1 MNCLIPMADESVE
14 IVSLRVNG
22 IDYTCHIGDV
32 NLRPADRVEVTL
44 RRRYFHDW
52 TGRGTVDELVKSG
65 FLSRQGRDYRM
76 VLPRMKPVRYYL
88 QVQVNGKNCDTNT
101 VAPLLRLS
109 NKTEGVVSP
118 AQLEGVWVFPI
129 DGPKVTAE
137 YIVGLYPNRYS
148 NEKFPIG
155 KCRPIDMIEAHSP
168 LVVTAVGL
176 TPRIRLPEGA
186 NPEIEAEIYTANMTL
201 ETRVIEGQ
209 QLIVPP
215 TVKMSLRA
223 HDFNVSLVD
232 GVYVFTPAY
241 EIISISLP
249 HIFNRLVAD
258 CKLAVRYEG
267 KDYEIKNSVAR
278 LPYGASGKPLAL
290 SCRSKDR
297 ELLVPLLRIVDRE
310 FTVTGTVVVNCLPVA
325 VQVKIAGNLK
335 KVVPGVIA
343 AESVADVV
351 FANQLD
357 GEQYSL
363 SHEDYTRLRMYT
375 IRPVDA
381 AAGVA
386 TDSEAGK
393 DLSPDDVTVRF
404 INCGKYYIDGKKIED
419 GKAYTVN
426 KGDEVEVTTSKVDDV
441 VANFKAGGNS
451 RTSGEFEVKN
461 DGKGRYTVTYRPS
474 ALSRMAEALF
484 SKTGLIISSLLLIA
498 VLIVLAWLLIFSAET
513 PRYYH
518 INLKAAEPDHITSVT
533 PLDSLD
539 RLMNATGTT
548 MRFTRTKPAGL
559 LSGNERIVVD
569 YGDEGVDTLFL
580 SEVIR
585 DEEFTCLNTF
595 LESETPEEDTRSIFL
610 PATPAARL
618 YKALSVNV
626 NEDSIARFHA
636 LFPAS
641 RYADSLAVALVRMNE
656 IKEQE
661 AAAAEA
667 EKAAYDAK
675 LNSYKELLAKL
686 DMMNCSMADVE
697 AIEQYQSDHAGEDIA
712 AEFPKYAAKVKAYRT
727 FFDPKDS
734 PCKYRK
740 SFTTQQQEAVKY
752 YDAYWH
758 RYSKNDPKRDF
769 NYAAGELKK
778 TGVK

>member
-52 TGRGTVDELVKSG
+52 TGSGTVDELVKSG
-65 FLSRQGRDYRM
+65 LLSRQGRDYRM

-155 KCRPIDMIEAHSP
+155 KCRPIDMIEAQSP

-357 GEQYSL
+357 GEQYLL
-363 SHEDYTRLRMYT
+363 SHEDYTRLRIYT

-381 AAGVA
+381 AAGAA

-539 RLMNATGTT
+539 RLMNANGTT

-569 YGDEGVDTLFL
+569 YGDEGVDTLSL

-585 DEEFTCLNTF
+585 DEEFTYLNTF
-595 LESETPEEDTRSIFL
+595 LESETPEEDARSIFL

-636 LFPAS
+636 LYPAS
-641 RYADSLAVALVRMNE
+641 RYADSLTVALVRMNE

-740 SFTTQQQEAVKY
+740 SFTPQQQEAVKY

-769 NYAAGELKK
+769 GYAAGELKK